1 MTFVLTVLEN
11 DGSELL
17 IVAVD
22 SLLFEKKV

>member
-1 MTFVLTVLEN
+1 MTFVLAVLEN
-11 DGSELL
+11 YGSELL